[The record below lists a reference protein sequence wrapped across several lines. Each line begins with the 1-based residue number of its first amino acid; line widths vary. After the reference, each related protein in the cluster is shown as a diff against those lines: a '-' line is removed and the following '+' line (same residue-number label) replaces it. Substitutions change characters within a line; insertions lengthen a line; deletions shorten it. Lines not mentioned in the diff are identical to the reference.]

1 MVQISTSINQ
11 TDKDDGDLIQAAKQ
25 NPEAFCEIYH
35 RYVQAVYK
43 YFYHRTWNQN
53 EAEDLTAQTFLAVL
67 EGLQKYHDNGH
78 FSAWLFSI
86 ARRKAADHFRAKTK
100 QPLVDFNTEIPVN
113 SDFLHDIIQSEKLV
127 KIAHLFND
135 LPEKDKEI
143 IRLRF
148 VADLSF
154 AEIGRIL
161 HRNEGAAKKALYRI
175 VNRMKSKLEEENE

>member
-1 MVQISTSINQ
+1 MVPTAKSLNQ
-11 TDKDDGDLIQAAKQ
+11 TDEIDGDLIQEARRD
-25 NPEAFCEIYH
+25 PEAFGVIYH
-35 RYVQAVYK
+35 RYVQSVYK
-43 YFYHRTWNQN
+43 YFYHRTWNQH

-67 EGLQKYHDNGH
+67 EGLPKYRDNGH

-86 ARRKAADHFRAKTK
+86 ARRKAADLFRTKTK
-100 QPLVDFNTEIPVN
+100 QPVVNISDEIPVE
-113 SDFLHDIIQSEKLV
+113 SDFLNDIVHSEKLTE
-127 KIAHLFND
+127 IARLFHE

-161 HRNEGAAKKALYRI
+161 HRKEGTTKKALYRI
-175 VNRMKSKLEEENE
+175 VNRMKSKLEEKNE

>member
-1 MVQISTSINQ
+1 MAQTSRSSNR
-11 TDKDDGDLIQAAKQ
+11 TDEDDGDLIQAAKQ
-25 NPEAFCEIYH
+25 NPEAFGKIYH
-35 RYVQAVYK
+35 RYVHSVYK
-43 YFYHRTWNQN
+43 YFYNRTWNQN

-67 EGLQKYHDNGH
+67 EGLQKYHDNGY

-86 ARRKAADHFRAKTK
+86 ARRKAADHFRIKAK
-100 QPLVDFNTEIPVN
+100 QPFVEFNDDIPAD
-113 SDFLHDIIQSEKLV
+113 SDFLNDIIQSERLT

-143 IRLRF
+143 IRLRY

-154 AEIGRIL
+154 AEIGRTL
-161 HRNEGAAKKALYRI
+161 HRNEGTIKKTLYRI

>member
-1 MVQISTSINQ
+1 MSPTPEPLKQ
-11 TDKDDGDLIQAAKQ
+11 TDEIDGDLIRKAEQ
-25 NPEAFCEIYH
+25 NPEAFGIIYH
-35 RYVQAVYK
+35 RYVQSVYK
-43 YFYHRTWNQN
+43 YFYQRTWNQH
-53 EAEDLTAQTFLAVL
+53 EAEDLTAQTFLSVL
-67 EGLQKYHDNGH
+67 EGLPRYHDNGH

-86 ARRKAADHFRAKTK
+86 ARRKAADHFRTKIK
-100 QPLVDFNTEIPVN
+100 QPVVDICDEIPVD
-113 SDFLHDIIQSEKLV
+113 SDFLNDIVQTEKLT
-127 KIAHLFND
+127 KIARLFND

-161 HRNEGAAKKALYRI
+161 HRKEGTTKKTLYRI